1 MKPKFTN
8 TQYPDIPENF
18 PSVSIIIPFE
28 SKMSTTTGL
37 HSILAAAISKEEKKL
52 IQQFP
57 EAEAQPIIAKLN
69 SLVRNLE
76 GKRHLSIGIF
86 VSAHASRVYYF
97 NYSDPEI
104 QNDWRQ
110 GITSQTLQS
119 FFINLFRVK

>member
-52 IQQFP
+52 MQQFP
-57 EAEAQPIIAKLN
+57 EVEAQPIIAKLN

-76 GKRHLSIGIF
+76 SNKRQLSIGIF
-86 VSAHASRVYYF
+86 VSPHASRLYYF
-97 NYSDPEI
+97 NYSDPEM
-104 QNDWRQ
+104 
-110 GITSQTLQS
+110 QS
-119 FFINLFRVK
+119 DDRA

>member
-18 PSVSIIIPFE
+18 PSISIIIPFE
-28 SKMSTTTGL
+28 SKMSTTMGL

-52 IQQFP
+52 MQQFP

-76 GKRHLSIGIF
+76 GSKRHLSIGIF

-104 QNDWRQ
+104 QND
-110 GITSQTLQS
+110 
-119 FFINLFRVK
+119 